1 MMGEAFISFQRV
13 RRIACWT
20 SVLLLAASVSA
31 LAQDSPS
38 NLRGVVSTS
47 GTPLGSVDV
56 RLFERNGTQP
66 IRKTVTRAD
75 GRFHLF
81 GLRWGAYDLEFSAD
95 GWQKRSFSIEL
106 RPGSTLD
113 VNAELSP
120 TSSDRSQA
128 SQKGCGGDIWF
139 GTNFT
144 NFNLQQLP
152 NGRNIWSLLQTRS
165 PRLSR
170 IVSR

>member
-1 MMGEAFISFQRV
+1 MVGEAFVSFRRV
-13 RRIACWT
+13 GRIACLTALLVIAAT
-20 SVLLLAASVSA
+20 SSGAQEGRSNLQGEVSA
-31 LAQDSPS
+31 SQAPLSEVKIRV
-38 NLRGVVSTS
+38 LRKS
-47 GTPLGSVDV
+47 GPQT
-56 RLFERNGTQP
+56 
-66 IRKTVTRAD
+66 IRETFTDAD
-75 GRFHLF
+75 GQFQLF
-81 GLRWGAYDLEFSAD
+81 GLPWGTYDLEFSAD